1 MVYGIGHFVKKGGA
15 MQGWRGTV
23 EEWLAKL
30 PAEGRLRFVTAFSH
44 GQLEVELYAPRDK
57 DTQQPHP
64 RDEIYIV
71 GAGAGAFV
79 MGSERVKFSAGDA
92 LFAPAGMVHRFEDF
106 TAHFATW
113 VMFYGPDGGEGPDDG
128 RPRDAEPGWHGTV
141 GRWLAEVP
149 GGGVRSVSALR
160 RGSLEIKL
168 YAPRGEDPQTPHVR
182 DELYVVA
189 RGRGVAMIGDE
200 RQSFGPGDALF
211 VPAGMTHRF
220 ENFTDD
226 LAIWVMFYGPDGG
239 EGGA

>member
-1 MVYGIGHFVKKGGA
+1 

-30 PAEGRLRFVTAFSH
+30 PADGRLRFVTAFSH

-64 RDEIYIV
+64 RDEIYV
-71 GAGAGAFV
+71 VAAGAGDFV
-79 MGSERVKFSAGDA
+79 MGNERVRFSAGDA
-92 LFAPAGMVHRFEDF
+92 LFAPAGMVHRFEGF
-106 TAHFATW
+106 TAHFAAW
-113 VMFYGPDGGEGPDDG
+113 VMFYGPDGGEGPGDG
-128 RPRDAEPGWHGTV
+128 GPSATEPGWHGNV
-141 GRWLAEVP
+141 DHWLAEVP
-149 GGGVRSVSALR
+149 DGGIRSVQAFQ
-160 RGSLEIKL
+160 RGSLEMKL
-168 YAPRGEDPQTPHVR
+168 YAPRGEDPQTPHAR

-200 RQSFGPGDALF
+200 RQRFGPADALF

-220 ENFTDD
+220 ENFTND

-239 EGGA
+239 EGD